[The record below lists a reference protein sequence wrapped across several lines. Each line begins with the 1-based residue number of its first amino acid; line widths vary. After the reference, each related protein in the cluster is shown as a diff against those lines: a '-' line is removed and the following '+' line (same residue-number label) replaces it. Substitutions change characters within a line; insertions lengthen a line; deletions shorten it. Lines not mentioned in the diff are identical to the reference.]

1 MRKAIGR
8 YKFSESQHHALADSG
23 LLPLESL
30 KKSHSL
36 ASHKF
41 TVDEY
46 VRMAVIGVLSREDRV
61 ELVDGVIL
69 EMAPIGRPHEH
80 RVNRLARLFARVVPD
95 NIEVNIQGTIRLND
109 TTGPEP
115 DIALLT
121 PQASLDVENIPGP
134 EGVLL
139 VIEVADSSLRT
150 DRGDKA
156 RRYAENGIPELW
168 IFILQADEIEVSR
181 QPTPDGY
188 AHVQRY
194 RQGDT
199 LTIQAVPDIRFT
211 VDELLA

>member
-8 YKFSESQHHALADSG
+8 YKFSESQHYALADSG

-80 RVNRLARLFARVVPD
+80 RVNRLARLFARVMPD

-121 PQASLDVENIPGP
+121 QQASLDVENIPGP

-156 RRYAENGIPELW
+156 RRYAPERHPRVVD
-168 IFILQADEIEVSR
+168 FHTPSR
-181 QPTPDGY
+181 
-188 AHVQRY
+188 
-194 RQGDT
+194 
-199 LTIQAVPDIRFT
+199 
-211 VDELLA
+211 